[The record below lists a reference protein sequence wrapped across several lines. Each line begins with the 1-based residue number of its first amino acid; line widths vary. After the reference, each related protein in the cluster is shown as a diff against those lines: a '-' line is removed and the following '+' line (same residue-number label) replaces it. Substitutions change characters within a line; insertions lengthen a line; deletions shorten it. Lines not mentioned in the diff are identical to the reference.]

1 MDGGETLGYLNQQ
14 FGQPVA
20 QLFSPLLLSPMR
32 PFVALALVA
41 IAAAPLASPLVAQES
56 GLRAPLS
63 TRVVF
68 TMPLATARVQGQ
80 PAPTPKVVSIEYGQP
95 HARGREVPAELA
107 ADGTVWRTGANSSTT
122 LRTEA
127 ALVIGG
133 RDVPAGN
140 YSLYTI
146 RENGQYILIINNNT
160 GQWGTQYDATKDHA
174 RVPLRATMK
183 HEALESLQIA
193 MVPVDATSARGALT
207 ISWGKLQLTADWSAK

>member
-1 MDGGETLGYLNQQ
+1 
-14 FGQPVA
+14 
-20 QLFSPLLLSPMR
+20 MR

-41 IAAAPLASPLVAQES
+41 LAAAPLAAQES

-68 TMPLATARVQGQ
+68 SMPLSLPRVPAQPGATPA

-107 ADGTVWRTGANSSTT
+107 TDGTVWRTGANSSTT

-146 RENGQYILIINNNT
+146 RENGQYFLIINNNT

>member
-1 MDGGETLGYLNQQ
+1 
-14 FGQPVA
+14 
-20 QLFSPLLLSPMR
+20 MR

-41 IAAAPLASPLVAQES
+41 LAASPLASPLVAQES

-68 TMPLATARVQGQ
+68 SMPLATARVQGQ
-80 PAPTPKVVSIEYGQP
+80 PAPTPQVVSIEYGQP
-95 HARGREVPAELA
+95 HARGRAVPSELA

-140 YSLYTI
+140 YSLFTI
-146 RENGQYILIINNNT
+146 RENGQYFLIINNNT

-183 HEALESLQIA
+183 HEALESLQIT
-193 MVPVDATSARGALT
+193 MVPVDATSARGVLR
-207 ISWGKLQLTADWSAK
+207 ISWGMLELTADWSAK